1 MEISRRDFVKAA
13 GVAAATVAM
22 GGVTLSEI
30 ANAASSNEFSKSR
43 LGFGM
48 MRLPVISDPTDFDYK
63 QVFQMVDEFLAQG
76 YTYFDTSFVYHN
88 GKSEEA
94 VRKAV
99 VERHPRES
107 FTVATKF
114 PTFNLVPENEIDGI
128 FESQLKNLG
137 VDYVDYYLLHNIQT
151 VYYDGVDGNGGII
164 KQTNLFDHAKKFKA
178 DGKIKH
184 LGFSFH
190 SSAKLLDRI
199 LTEHPEVEFVQ
210 IALNPIDWDSELV
223 QAGKCY
229 EVIRKHGKKVVI
241 MEPIKGGGLAKLPD
255 DAEKNLKSMNPN
267 DSVASWSLRFSLD
280 LDDVITVLSGM
291 STLEQVKDNAKTT
304 KAAKPLS
311 AKEKTALDDAMKIYR
326 ESAPI
331 KQSEIETYR
340 GLTYNKV
347 PVTAILQAYSICQIQ
362 PDPGFA
368 DDNNYLKNAFAE
380 EAHLDF
386 FKGVPQEKVITA
398 DGADITEKVET
409 AVKWLT
415 EHSF

>member
-1 MEISRRDFVKAA
+1 MNVQQ
-13 GVAAATVAM
+13 
-22 GGVTLSEI
+22 
-30 ANAASSNEFSKSR
+30 SK

-48 MRLPVISDPTDFDYK
+48 MRLPVISSPTDFDYK
-63 QVFQMVDEFLAQG
+63 QIFEMVDEFLAAG
-76 YTYFDTSFVYHN
+76 YTYFDTSFVYHK
-88 GKSEEA
+88 GKSQEA

-114 PTFNLVPENEIDGI
+114 PTFNLVPENEIDSIIEG
-128 FESQLKNLG
+128 QLKDLG
-137 VDYVDYYLLHNIQT
+137 VDYVDYYLLHNIQN
-151 VYYDGVDGNGGII
+151 VYYDGVDGKGGII
-164 KQTNLFDHAKKFKA
+164 KQTNLFDHAKKFKDA
-178 DGKIKH
+178 GKIKH

-199 LTEHPEVEFVQ
+199 LTEHPETEFVQ

-255 DAEKNLKSMNPN
+255 DAEKILKSINPQ
-267 DSVASWSLRFSLD
+267 DSIASWSLRFSLD

-291 STLEQVKDNAKTT
+291 SSLAQVKDNIATT
-304 KAAKPLS
+304 KAANPLTDAEKS
-311 AKEKTALDDAMKIYR
+311 ALADAMKIYR

-331 KQSEIETYR
+331 KQSEIDKYR

-362 PDPGFA
+362 PDPGYS

-386 FKGVPQEKVITA
+386 FKGVPSEKVITA
-398 DGADITEKVET
+398 DGEDITAKVEN